1 MGYNQEVSYSQE
13 VGYKLGE
20 CNQEVGYN
28 QEEYK
33 QEEYNWEECNQG
45 QYNQGECKQEVCC
58 KQGECNCR
66 KRSWVGCMKE
76 LGSCFDMALKEL
88 GKEQCKCCQGNWVC
102 LDMAVNCNRCFGNYW
117 LKLGTIPIE
126 SRLK

>member
-1 MGYNQEVSYSQE
+1 MGYNQGVGYNQEV
-13 VGYKLGE
+13 GYNWEECNLGE

-28 QEEYK
+28 WEEYK
-33 QEEYNWEECNQG
+33 QEEYNWEE
-45 QYNQGECKQEVCC
+45 YNWEECKQEVCC
-58 KQGECNCR
+58 KQVEYNCR

-76 LGSCFDMALKEL
+76 VGSCFDKALKEL
-88 GKEQCKCCQGNWVC
+88 SKEQCKCSQGNWIC
-102 LDMAVNCNRCFGNYW
+102 SDMAVNYNRCFDNYW